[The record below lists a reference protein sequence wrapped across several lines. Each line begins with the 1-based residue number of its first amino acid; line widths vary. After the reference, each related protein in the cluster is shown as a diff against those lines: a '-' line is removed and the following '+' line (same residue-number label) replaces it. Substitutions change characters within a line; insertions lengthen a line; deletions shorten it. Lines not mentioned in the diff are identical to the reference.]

1 MRIQKANSI
10 QIEQIFTNHKFNTQ
24 FFKIKLMKHLKKIA
38 VALVLFVA
46 ASSFVNAQS
55 KVAHIDVQK
64 LLADM
69 PEMKAAESELK
80 KLSETY
86 QADIQGS
93 MTALQNKYTLYKNE
107 AAGKTEEENQ
117 KRAVELQGIEKNISD
132 AQQAAQ
138 QEIQKK
144 QAELFAPIS
153 ERAKAAIEKV
163 AAAQG
168 YDYVIDAQVGGGLI
182 VARGKDLLAEVKQE
196 LGF

>member
-1 MRIQKANSI
+1 
-10 QIEQIFTNHKFNTQ
+10 
-24 FFKIKLMKHLKKIA
+24 MKQVKKIA

-55 KVAHIDVQK
+55 KIAHIDVQK
-64 LLADM
+64 LLSEM
-69 PEMKAAESELK
+69 PEMKSAESELK

-86 QADIQGS
+86 QADIQAS
-93 MTALQNKYTLYKNE
+93 MTELRNKFQQYNSE
-107 AAGKTEEENQ
+107 AASKSKEEND
-117 KRAVELQGIEKNISD
+117 KRATELQAFEKNIGE

-153 ERAKAAIEKV
+153 EKAKAAIEKV

-168 YDYVIDAQVGGGLI
+168 FDYVVDAQPGGGLI
-182 VARGKDLLAEVKQE
+182 VAKGKDLLAEVKKE

>member
-1 MRIQKANSI
+1 
-10 QIEQIFTNHKFNTQ
+10 
-24 FFKIKLMKHLKKIA
+24 MKHLKKIA
-38 VALVLFVA
+38 VAIVLFVA

-64 LLADM
+64 LLSDM
-69 PEMKAAESELK
+69 PQMNAAESELK

-86 QADIQGS
+86 QADIQAS
-93 MTALQNKYTLYKNE
+93 MTEFRNKATQYQNESAN
-107 AAGKTEEENQ
+107 KTREENE
-117 KRAVELQGIEKNISD
+117 KRALELQGYEKNIGE

-144 QAELFAPIS
+144 QAELFGPIS
-153 ERAKAAIEKV
+153 ELAKAAIEKV

-168 YDYVIDAQVGGGLI
+168 FDYVIDAQAGGPVI
-182 VARGKDLLAEVKQE
+182 VAKGKDLLAEVKQE